1 MRLKGEQLEGIPGES
16 SGLWTGIP
24 KGSPEAREGMK
35 EQKCGSLHCILE
47 LSAAGVWNGRRNR
60 ARCVLGRKARSRRLH
75 LLGQR
80 F

>member
-1 MRLKGEQLEGIPGES
+1 MRPKGEHLEETLGES
-16 SGLWTGIP
+16 SGLWIGIP
-24 KGSPEAREGMK
+24 KGPPEAREGMK

-47 LSAAGVWNGRRNR
+47 LSAGVQNGRRNR

-80 F
+80 L